1 MTESRWPKKD
11 DRIEKTVN
19 VTKKILVVDNC
30 KRHNALEFDRKV
42 TVNVYSIYK
51 QYCKLKYF
59 SFEEIF
65 KYSNI

>member
-30 KRHNALEFDRKV
+30 KRHYALEFDRKV
-42 TVNVYSIYK
+42 TVNVYWP
-51 QYCKLKYF
+51 LRVL
-59 SFEEIF
+59 
-65 KYSNI
+65 